1 MKAHRNVRE
10 ARPDHFGQRQLTI
23 LNACGS
29 STLFPRS
36 YWYRRPFRPMRP
48 VLMWPLHESCR
59 HMQALT
65 YLAMELAE

>member
-1 MKAHRNVRE
+1 MKVHRNVRE

-23 LNACGS
+23 LNACG
-29 STLFPRS
+29 PRS
-36 YWYRRPFRPMRP
+36 RWYRRPFQPMRP